1 MRAIILAAGRGS
13 RMGNL
18 TDEQPKCFVQ
28 LRGRRLLD
36 WQLDALRGAGI
47 GQVAIVRGYRA
58 ECFSEPVHYF
68 DNPRW
73 AQTSMVASLM
83 TAHEWLHADVCMV
96 SYSDIFYSTRA
107 TERLSGA
114 AADIAITYDPNWLQ
128 LWRQRFADPL
138 SDCETF
144 RLHAD
149 GSVKEIG
156 ERAHSLEQIEGQY
169 MGLLK
174 FTPAGFDAVATLVSE
189 LPAAEADRLD
199 MTGLLRRLIAR
210 SVRIQAVAID
220 DAWGEVDRVSDLQS
234 YERSDR
240 MGDRR

>member
-13 RMGNL
+13 RMGEL

-36 WQLDALRGAGI
+36 WQLDALRGAGVRQI
-47 GQVAIVRGYRA
+47 AIVRGYRG
-58 ECFSEPVHYF
+58 ECFREPLQYF

-73 AQTSMVASLM
+73 AQTSIVASLM
-83 TAHEWLHADVCMV
+83 SAREWLCAHVCIV
-96 SYSDIFYSTRA
+96 SYSDIFYSSAAIEALCGA
-107 TERLSGA
+107 T
-114 AADIAITYDPNWLQ
+114 ADIAITYDPNWLQ

-149 GSVKEIG
+149 GSLREIG
-156 ERAHSLEQIEGQY
+156 ERPRSLEQVEGQY

-174 FTPAGFDAVATLVSE
+174 LTPAGFDAVAALVSE
-189 LPAAEADRLD
+189 LPGAQADRLD
-199 MTGLLRRLIAR
+199 MTGMLRRLIAR
-210 SVRIQAVAID
+210 SVRIQAIAIG
-220 DAWGEVDRVSDLQS
+220 DAWGEVDSLSDLQS
-234 YERSDR
+234 YAAK
-240 MGDRR
+240 